1 METLRFVSWAAVS
14 SLPQAK
20 LISIDDQLATNRQHI
35 DRHGGALVEEL
46 VVPGESRSIVLFE
59 DAARTIAAYGRLKEL
74 IDAKAFDVLIYLDRS
89 RLGRK
94 ASLSMAVIELC
105 HDARI
110 ATYETENPPTE
121 IKVGGSYD
129 DMLLGAIK
137 SVGAQREVQ
146 KFVERHRIG
155 MLGRAK
161 RGEMLGAVVYG
172 YVARYDADGTR
183 TIEIDEP
190 AADAVR
196 RLFAHYLGGDG
207 MNVIAQKLNESGA
220 QPPALAPMWAHGN
233 VGHVLR
239 NVWRYAAFV
248 EINRYSERGRPYAK
262 LPGAWPAIISEELA
276 NQVEAEREMRRS
288 TRRLANT
295 VYLLS
300 SVVWCAICE
309 KRMVMKTQDPNKTK
323 PGFRVM
329 QMCCPKNSVQHPIK
343 ATSYRRIL
351 RTLRA
356 EMEALRFADLDAIA
370 ATPTTEEHIREQIAA
385 QGRTIETVKAGI
397 GRADAAFV
405 NGLLDMERYRVQLDR
420 LNVQM
425 AAALAELERLERA
438 LTEEQDRGTF
448 RHRLDEVVAHGLAM
462 LDSADVTAANAWLR
476 RHVRIWV
483 AYHKVVAIEWL

>member
-1 METLRFVSWAAVS
+1 MNSLRFVSWAAVS

-20 LISIDDQLATNRQHI
+20 LISIDDQLQTNREHI
-35 DRHGGALVEEL
+35 ARHDGTLVEEL
-46 VVPGESRSIVLFE
+46 VVPGESRSIILFE
-59 DAARTIAAYGRLKEL
+59 EAARTIAAYARLKEL
-74 IDAKAFDVLIYLDRS
+74 IDARAFDVLIYLDRS

-105 HDARI
+105 HDAHI

-121 IKVGGSYD
+121 IRPGGSYD

-146 KFVERHRIG
+146 KFVERHRVG

-172 YVARYDADGTR
+172 YTATYDGNGKR

-190 AADAVR
+190 AADVVR
-196 RLFAHYLGGDG
+196 RLFALYLTGDG
-207 MNVIAQKLNESGA
+207 MSIIAQKLNASGA
-220 QPPALAPMWAHGN
+220 QPPALAPQWAHGN
-233 VGHVLR
+233 VGHILR
-239 NVWRYAAFV
+239 NVWRYAAYV
-248 EINRYSERGRPYAK
+248 EINRYSERNRPYAR
-262 LPGAWPAIISEELA
+262 LPGAWPAIISEETA
-276 NQVEAEREMRRS
+276 NQVEAERAMRRS

-295 VYLLS
+295 TYLLS

-323 PGFRVM
+323 PGYRVM
-329 QMCCPKNSVQHPIK
+329 QMCCPRGSVQHPIK

-356 EMEALRFADLDAIA
+356 EMDALRHADLDAIA
-370 ATPTTEEHIREQIAA
+370 STATTEETITEQIAMQQRA
-385 QGRTIETVKAGI
+385 IDAVKTAI

-420 LNVQM
+420 LAVQM
-425 AAALAELERLERA
+425 AAAQAELDRLKRA
-438 LTEEQDRGTF
+438 LVEEQDRGTF
-448 RHRLDEVVAHGLAM
+448 RHRLDEVVELGLAM
-462 LDSADVTAANAWLR
+462 LDNPNVTEANAWLR